1 MICNYVTT
9 MNPLPPPLPRSG
21 LASRQCPFIEK
32 MGFRCA
38 LIIREGHGRHSSWQ
52 PCHESGGAR
61 RLTGSWADRS
71 GVQIRAFTRRRIAGV
86 DSHDGHAVIGWK
98 LGGILSLEE
107 GRHSD
112 EGLEVGD
119 HPLGQALGQSR
130 AARSRAHSIA
140 SWSTF
145 SCERWTAAGLRKGER
160 RIRRRN
166 Y

>member
-1 MICNYVTT
+1 M
-9 MNPLPPPLPRSG
+9 PR
-21 LASRQCPFIEK
+21 I
-32 MGFRCA
+32 
-38 LIIREGHGRHSSWQ
+38 GRGQAPHWQ
-52 PCHESGGAR
+52 LG
-61 RLTGSWADRS
+61 WADRS